1 MKVVVAADSFKGCM
15 TSSQVG
21 EYITQG
27 IHQYDQSIEV
37 SAYSIADGGE
47 GTVMAFY
54 KTCGGELVEAPCSDA
69 YGKRITAQYALI
81 EDGQTAVIEVAN
93 IIGLSMTER
102 SRRMP
107 LFASSYGVG
116 MVLKDALQRGC
127 KRIIM
132 GLGGSAT
139 NDGGMGLLQALGVL
153 YYDSNHQYLS
163 PQAISLEKVRYIDFN
178 RFHGLGDVE
187 LIAACDVK
195 NRLLGEQGAT
205 YVFGKQKGL
214 YPTQLKRVD
223 SGMENYRDQIKRYK
237 QVDLNDYEGGGAAG
251 GIGSV
256 LMGLLN
262 AKMVPGIEL
271 LLSYSN
277 MEQDVKDCD
286 VVLTGEGQSDA
297 QTAFGKVPMG
307 VLKMAQKYDKP
318 CIILSGA
325 LGKGYERL
333 YDEGFAGIYS
343 IADCAM
349 SFPQALSLAPEKL
362 QAGAYSLIRTIDTFY
377 KLGKK

>member
-15 TSSQVG
+15 TSTQVADCIK
-21 EYITQG
+21 EG
-27 IHQYDQSIEV
+27 IHEYNADIDVET
-37 SAYSIADGGE
+37 YTIADGGE

-54 KTCGGELVEAPCSDA
+54 KTCGGELVDVACTDA
-69 YGKRITAQYALI
+69 YGKKITTQYALL
-81 EDGQTAVIEVAN
+81 ENGHTAVIEVAN
-93 IIGLSMTER
+93 IIGLNMVER

-107 LFASSYGVG
+107 LYASSYGVG
-116 MVLKDALQRGC
+116 TVLKDAVARGC

-153 YYDSNHQYLS
+153 YYDSDHQYLS
-163 PQAISLEKVRYIDFN
+163 PQAVSLEKVRYIDFN

-195 NRLLGEQGAT
+195 NKLLGEQGAT
-205 YVFGKQKGL
+205 FIFGKQKGL
-214 YPTQLKRVD
+214 FPTQLKRVD
-223 SGMENYRDQIKRYK
+223 HGMENFRDQIQRYK
-237 QVDLNDYEGGGAAG
+237 KVDLNAYEGGGAAG
-251 GIGSV
+251 GIGAV
-256 LMGLLN
+256 LMGILN

-277 MEQDVKDCD
+277 IEEHVKDCD
-286 VVLTGEGQSDA
+286 LLITGEGQSDV
-297 QTAFGKVPMG
+297 QTAYGKVPMG
-307 VLKMAQKYDKP
+307 ILNVAKKYDKP

-325 LGKGYERL
+325 LGIGYQKL
-333 YDEGFAGIYS
+333 YEEGFTGIFS

-349 SFPQALSLAPEKL
+349 SFPQALAHAPEKL
-362 QAGAYSLIRTIDTFY
+362 KAAAYSMIRTIDYF
-377 KLGKK
+377 KNQK